1 MDQTHTSFQRRVT
14 RLALIIA
21 AATLVALSQQVL
33 LRPLLLSEPVQAH
46 NDQPRPQEAA
56 RP

>member
-1 MDQTHTSFQRRVT
+1 MEQAPTNFQRRLT

-21 AATLVALSQQVL
+21 AATLVALSQQML
-33 LRPLLLSEPVQAH
+33 LQPLLLGDPVQAH
-46 NDQPRPQEAA
+46 NVEPRHQEAA